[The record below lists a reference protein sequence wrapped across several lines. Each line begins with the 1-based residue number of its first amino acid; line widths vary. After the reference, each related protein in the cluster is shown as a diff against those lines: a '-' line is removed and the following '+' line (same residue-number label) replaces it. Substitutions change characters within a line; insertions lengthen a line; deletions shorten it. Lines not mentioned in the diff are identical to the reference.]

1 MSIIDLSYFQSGFAY
16 IPNNNS
22 LNVGES
28 PNVQN
33 DLQLF
38 IDVFERELLINALGI
53 SLYEEL
59 EAELPNPTSQKWI
72 DLIDGKTYSISGND
86 YRWDGLV
93 GYNQQSL
100 IAFYIYCQY
109 LRNDSSIYTTAGMVL
124 TESVNSVN
132 VSYTPKYINSFN
144 KFINTY
150 QGNYDQYSNHCN
162 RLGNIVV
169 NSSGM
174 VGIDY
179 YNHGNSSF
187 VNLYQYLTDQNTLET
202 DPQPFDGFEFKFY
215 YRENS
220 WGL

>member
-1 MSIIDLSYFQSGFAY
+1 MAIIDDSYFNAGFLY

-53 SLYEEL
+53 TLYEEL

-72 DLIDGKTYSISGND
+72 DLLDGKTYSINGED
-86 YRWDGLV
+86 KRWDGLK
-93 GYNQQSL
+93 GNNKQSL
-100 IAFYIYCQY
+100 IAFYVFCQY
-109 LRNDSSIYTTAGMVL
+109 IRNDSSIYSTSGTVL
-124 TESVNSVN
+124 TKSVNSVN
-132 VSYTPKYINSFN
+132 VDPTPKYISSHN
-144 KFINTY
+144 KFIERY
-150 QGNYDQYSNHCN
+150 QGHREDNHGVN
-162 RLGNIVV
+162 LGNIVI
-169 NSSGM
+169 NRSGM

-179 YNHGNSSF
+179 YGSQNNSF
-187 VNLYQYLTDQNTLET
+187 VDMYQYLTDQNTLET
-202 DPQPFDGFEFKFY
+202 DPQPFPDFKFKLY